1 MTKNLALLIFNTLSY
16 VVTLYL
22 NYLYGAGVGE
32 RKSVGEISNQ
42 YDTLITPAGY
52 AFSIWGLIYL
62 LLLGFIIFQWISFF
76 RNQNHKSLLPS
87 SIWFGLSNIF
97 NALWIVVW
105 TSEMLV
111 VSVLVIFALLLCLLI
126 LVMKLKLETWDA
138 PLDIIAFVWWPI
150 CIYTGWIVVAS
161 VVNTSV
167 LFFSFDLFEDQV
179 LWTCLILTVATG
191 IYLFLTFNRNMRE
204 AALVGVWAFVAIAV
218 KQWDGE
224 YLVAYASLF
233 FTGVLLLAAGIH
245 AFNNRKTNPF
255 QKIMQS
261 TN

>member
-1 MTKNLALLIFNTLSY
+1 MKKNLALLFFNTLSFG
-16 VVTLYL
+16 VTLYL

-62 LLLGFIIFQWISFF
+62 LLMCFIIFQWVSFF
-76 RNQNHKSLLPS
+76 KNQNHKSLRPS
-87 SIWFGLSNIF
+87 SIWFGLSNSL

-105 TSEMLV
+105 TSEMLA

-126 LVMKLKLETWDA
+126 LVVKLKLETWDA

-150 CIYTGWIVVAS
+150 CIYTGWVVVAS

-167 LFFSFDLFEDQV
+167 LLYSFDFFENQV
-179 LWTCLILTVATG
+179 LWTCLTLTVATG
-191 IYLFLTFNRNMRE
+191 IYLFLTYNRNMRE
-204 AALVGVWAFVAIAV
+204 AALVGVWAFIAIAV

-224 YLVAYASLF
+224 YLIAYSSLF
-233 FTGVLLLAAGIH
+233 FAGILLLATGIH
-245 AFNNRKTNPF
+245 ALINRKTNPF
-255 QKIMQS
+255 QKIIQS
-261 TN
+261 N